1 MSRPLAPVRIAIT
14 GATGMVGRALT
25 PFLAALG
32 HTVVPVSR
40 RALPGGIRWEPGA
53 EALDPAPWQGV
64 EAVIHLAGENI
75 AEGRWTAARKER
87 LRDSR
92 VVPTRRLAEMLAG
105 MATPPRVMLSASA
118 IGIYGD
124 CGEDTITEASPA
136 AAGFLGELGAAW
148 EAAADPAR
156 DAGIRVVHPRFG
168 VILDPGGGALAKM
181 LPPARM
187 GLGGPLGGGDQWLSW
202 IALDDALGA
211 LHHLLARDTL
221 QGAVNVVAPHPVRNA
236 AFAATLGAVLRRPA
250 FIPVP
255 ALALRML
262 LGEMADAALLASTRV
277 IPELLL
283 TDGYRFRHPDLEGAL
298 RHLLDRA

>member
-1 MSRPLAPVRIAIT
+1 MSSPLEPVRIAIT

-40 RALPGGIRWEPGA
+40 LALPGGIRWEPGA

-124 CGEDTITEASPA
+124 CGEATVTETSPA
-136 AAGFLGELGAAW
+136 ATGFLGELGVAW

-156 DAGIRVVHPRFG
+156 EAGIRVVHPRFG

-211 LHHLLARDTL
+211 LHHLLARDGMH
-221 QGAVNVVAPHPVRNA
+221 GAVNVVAPHPVRNA

-255 ALALRML
+255 AVALRML

-283 TDGYRFRHPDLEGAL
+283 ADGYQFRHPDLEGAL